1 MTAQRIDQNMAA
13 AAVAAL
19 PPADGLGDPEKK
31 ALRTTY
37 RRLGAM
43 LHNAGLAATYAFIAA
58 RSNAETG
65 VLARA
70 YQEAAR
76 GIRRRLSDVG
86 LLSGDLEPRQVLE
99 ALGEMDS
106 VQYARASAEVAA
118 LTRWLSRLADAT
130 YQVTRAGAAAD
141 EALPG
146 QSR

>member
-1 MTAQRIDQNMAA
+1 VTAQRIDQNMAA
-13 AAVAAL
+13 AAAAAL
-19 PPADGLGDPEKK
+19 PLADGLGDAQKK

-76 GIRRRLSDVG
+76 GIRGRLSEVG
-86 LLSGDLEPRQVLE
+86 LLSGDLDPRRVLE
-99 ALGEMDS
+99 ALGAMDS
-106 VQYARASAEVAA
+106 VQYARASAEIAA

-130 YQVTRAGAAAD
+130 YQVAKAGAASED
-141 EALPG
+141 TLPG

>member
-13 AAVAAL
+13 AAAAAL
-19 PPADGLGDPEKK
+19 PSANGLGDAEKK

-86 LLSGDLEPRQVLE
+86 LLSGDLDPRQVLKM
-99 ALGEMDS
+99 LGEMDP
-106 VQYARASAEVAA
+106 VQYARASAEAAA

-130 YQVTRAGAAAD
+130 YQVPRSGAAAD
-141 EALPG
+141 GAQPG